1 MPISAALL
9 PEFEHEMANTRKTIE
24 RIPDDKF
31 DWQPHARSTKLGALG
46 THLAGLA
53 GFAKRALETESL
65 DVMPGGV
72 SIRQPTCST
81 RAEILELFDK
91 NVAEGKA
98 AIAAA
103 TDEQW
108 MVTWTLSANGR
119 VMFQLPRVTVVRA
132 SVLNHSIH
140 HRGQLSVYLRLLDIP
155 VPALY
160 GPSADE
166 QM

>member
-31 DWQPHARSTKLGALG
+31 DWAPHAKSTKLGALG

-53 GFAKRALETESL
+53 GFASMALQTESL

-72 SIRQPTCST
+72 SMRQPGCKT

-98 AIAAA
+98 AISAA

-108 MVTWTLSANGR
+108 MVTWSLLMNGR
-119 VMFQLPRVTVVRA
+119 TVFQLPRIAVVRT

-140 HRGQLSVYLRLLDIP
+140 HRGQLSVYLRLLDLP